1 MKGIYWNSR
10 GLSDLAKYRY
20 ISEAI
25 REQNLNFVA
34 VMETGKKDMS
44 RANLNRLSGG
54 ADYIWHCL
62 PPRGRSGGILLGI
75 NALNLELSLIVEGVF
90 LLNSISAIKVTIL
103 SGF

>member
-1 MKGIYWNSR
+1 M
-10 GLSDLAKYRY
+10 AKYRY
-20 ISEAI
+20 ILEAI
-25 REQNLNFVA
+25 REQNLDFVA

-62 PPRGRSGGILLGI
+62 PLRGRSGGILLGI
-75 NALNLELSLIVEGVF
+75 NALNLELSLIVEGEFF